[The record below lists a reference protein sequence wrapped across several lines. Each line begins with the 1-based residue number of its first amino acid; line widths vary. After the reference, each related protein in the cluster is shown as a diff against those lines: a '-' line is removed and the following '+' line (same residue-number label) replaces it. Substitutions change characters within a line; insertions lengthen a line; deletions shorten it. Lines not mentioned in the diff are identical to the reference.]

1 MKRRKLKPDR
11 KARPRNEMTE
21 QEVEEFLSAIRNF
34 SGGSGYPKLRDLRK
48 LLPSMD
54 LYKINVVLR
63 YLERSKAIIVD
74 NDGYIVWTRQDAP
87 DRLTLGDVANIS
99 DDLKE
104 FLERQGN
111 DREGEGEEQ
120 EEES

>member
-1 MKRRKLKPDR
+1 MKRSKRRNKPDR

-21 QEVEEFLSAIRNF
+21 QEVQTFLSAIRGFEN
-34 SGGSGYPKLRDLRK
+34 GSYPKLRDLRK

-54 LYKINVVLR
+54 PYKINVVLK

-74 NDGYIVWTRQDAP
+74 NDGYIVWTRGDAP
-87 DRLTLGDVANIS
+87 DQLTLGDVADIS

-104 FLERQGN
+104 FLAKEK
-111 DREGEGEEQ
+111 
-120 EEES
+120 ES